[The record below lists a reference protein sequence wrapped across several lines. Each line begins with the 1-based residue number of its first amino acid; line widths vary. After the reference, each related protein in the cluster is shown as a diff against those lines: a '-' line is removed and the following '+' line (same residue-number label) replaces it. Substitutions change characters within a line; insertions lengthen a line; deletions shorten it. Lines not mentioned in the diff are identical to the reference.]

1 MDRLDLYI
9 PKDLDD
15 LLLFLQRDELGSRVI
30 AGGTDLVPRLRRGD
44 LVLPR
49 LVDLSG
55 LSDLRYVR
63 KERGEVRIGSMTTI
77 AELTSSH
84 ILGRKYEAFQ
94 QGAHLFGSNN
104 TLNMAT
110 VGGNVA
116 AAVSAS
122 DFLVIFLALDAKVR
136 LLSALGERILRLED
150 FVRGKRTLD
159 LKKGEI
165 ISEISFA
172 EIPDQAACS
181 FQKVGRRQRVIVSLV
196 SLALYL
202 QLDLNSKRI
211 KEIRI
216 AMNRLGGKHPARAK
230 MTESVLN
237 GKSFAS
243 RTRNRAIS
251 ALEEE
256 LSLTSD
262 FRATAEYRKSM
273 AGVLL
278 RHAWEDCLA
287 RMRVA

>member
-9 PKDLDD
+9 PKDLND

-55 LSDLRYVR
+55 LSDLRYIR

-77 AELTSSH
+77 ADATSSR

-94 QGAHLFGSNN
+94 QAARLFGSNH

-150 FVRGKRTLD
+150 FVLGKRTLD

-165 ISEISFA
+165 ISEISFP
-172 EIPDQAACS
+172 EIPDQATCS

-216 AMNRLGGKHPARAK
+216 AMNRLRGKHPARAK
-230 MTESVLN
+230 MTESILN

-243 RTRNRAIS
+243 RTLNRAIS
-251 ALEEE
+251 ALEGE

-278 RHAWEDCLA
+278 GRAWKDCLA